1 MGILEDLLLNART
14 AVDAVGKKAGKVIDV
29 SKLTL
34 AAADLKSEISRKCE
48 ILGRITYEA
57 KTTGKNYDKTVD
69 ELVEKIKDLNAQLA
83 SINDLIA
90 NSKQKQKCSVCGTYN
105 VKGAV
110 FCNKCGEKIATKTD
124 DEESVDSEYSAE
136 NIDFAEDSFDDEEIG
151 L

>member
-57 KTTGKNYDKTVD
+57 KTTGKNYDKTID
-69 ELVEKIKDLNAQLA
+69 ELVEKIKDLNSQLD
-83 SINDLIA
+83 SVNDVIA

-105 VKGAV
+105 AKGAV
-110 FCNKCGEKIATKTD
+110 FCNKCGERLNAKTD
-124 DEESVDSEYSAE
+124 ADEPADTTSSAD
-136 NIDFAEDSFDDEEIG
+136 NIDFAEDSFDDGEIG

>member
-29 SKLTL
+29 SKLNL

-48 ILGRITYEA
+48 ILGRVIYEA
-57 KTTGKNYDKTVD
+57 KTTGKNYDKTID
-69 ELVEKIKDLNAQLA
+69 ELVEKIKELNSQLD
-83 SINDLIA
+83 SVNDVIA

-105 VKGAV
+105 AKGAV
-110 FCNKCGEKIATKTD
+110 FCNKCGEKLATKTD
-124 DEESVDSEYSAE
+124 DDVSSDTTSSAE
-136 NIDFAEDSFDDEEIG
+136 NIDFSEDSFDDEEIG

>member
-48 ILGRITYEA
+48 ILGRIIYEA
-57 KTTGKNYDKTVD
+57 KTTGKNYDKTID
-69 ELVEKIKDLNAQLA
+69 ELVEKIKELNSQLD
-83 SINDLIA
+83 SVNEVIA
-90 NSKQKQKCSVCGTYN
+90 NSKQKQKCPVCGTYN
-105 VKGAV
+105 AKGAV
-110 FCNKCGEKIATKTD
+110 FCNKCGEKLAVKADD
-124 DEESVDSEYSAE
+124 DESSDTTSYGVNVDFT
-136 NIDFAEDSFDDEEIG
+136 DDSFDDEEIG